1 MTSRGRWRSARS
13 RRTPRAQF
21 RREIRARF
29 RRAQRRRNASDAR
42 PTPRRCGT
50 ELVKIIEWFKP
61 DVLIGAVGKS
71 PGCFTRD
78 VVQAML
84 KVQSAKGAA
93 GGRPIIFA
101 LSNPKTQ
108 AEITAADAYAFSDG
122 KAIFGSGTRFPE
134 VVVDGQ
140 VREPGQVN
148 NFFIF
153 PGMSFGAM
161 SCGAKTIPESFF
173 MVAAEAGTP
182 RQSAHPRR
190 RRPASPRLSACCRR
204 GAVANALDAHDI
216 EVESV
221 VPHPNRIR
229 QVAENVATAVVL
241 AAQAD
246 GLAATTLGATKAEV
260 AAELRKR
267 MWTPPADRTRPAAPP
282 NRRRS
287 TVNLGE
293 LSVCERD
300 MAQH

>member
-1 MTSRGRWRSARS
+1 MCR
-13 RRTPRAQF
+13 
-21 RREIRARF
+21 
-29 RRAQRRRNASDAR
+29 
-42 PTPRRCGT
+42 
-50 ELVKIIEWFKP
+50 FKP

-71 PGCFTRD
+71 PGCFTKE
-78 VVQAML
+78 VVAAMV
-84 KVQSAKGAA
+84 KIQSDKTAA
-93 GGRPIIFA
+93 ARRPSAGGKRPMGGRPIIFA

-108 AEITAADAYAFSDG
+108 AEITAADCYKFSEG

-134 VVVDGQ
+134 AVVDGKT
-140 VREPGQVN
+140 REPGQVN

-173 MVAAEAGTP
+173 MVAAE
-182 RQSAHPRR
+182 
-190 RRPASPRLSACCRR
+190 
-204 GAVANALDAHDI
+204 AVANALDAHDI

-282 NRRRS
+282 S
-287 TVNLGE
+287 TASL
-293 LSVCERD
+293 
-300 MAQH
+300 A